1 MKLLEKLKQLTT
13 IQKNIFICIVIVV
26 LVGSFTVALIL
37 HTPKDTESNFEKESE
52 TLPEQIVIEIP
63 DEEDPQSV
71 VEEIREEEA
80 GAESDIR
87 DVVEWNPPSEVTL
100 GIDVSK
106 YQGKIDWK
114 KVAQSGIQFAMIR
127 IGHRT
132 LVDGTIVEDKTA
144 KYNLQ
149 EATKYGIH
157 VGAYFFSTAVNRS
170 EILEEVDFVCDIIE
184 QYSITYPVA
193 YDCEGFSKVGNR
205 QYSMSIEERT
215 EMAVLFMDAIAE
227 RGYSPIF
234 YGSKSD
240 MQDDLQWDVERL
252 SSYNIWVAQYPAK
265 PYPETSASSYIYPH
279 MMWQYTSKGKVPGIQ
294 GNVDMNVAYFGYEES
309 APPSEETPD
318 EVSPNPEAGMTFEE
332 VNEKVTAKIKTN
344 LRSIPSQGED
354 SEIMHTLLNGE
365 VVVRTGV
372 SSTGW
377 SRVVYEGNIY
387 YAISSYLTT
396 DLQYQPPVEDDGD
409 GIQTKFE
416 ATNVRVTAKEVVNL
430 REKPSVDDAV
440 GPVVLQ
446 LKAGDVAVKTGVS
459 TNGWARVEY
468 QGKVLYCIDSYL
480 KVLDL

>member
-1 MKLLEKLKQLTT
+1 
-13 IQKNIFICIVIVV
+13 
-26 LVGSFTVALIL
+26 
-37 HTPKDTESNFEKESE
+37 
-52 TLPEQIVIEIP
+52 
-63 DEEDPQSV
+63 
-71 VEEIREEEA
+71 
-80 GAESDIR
+80 
-87 DVVEWNPPSEVTL
+87 
-100 GIDVSK
+100 
-106 YQGKIDWK
+106 
-114 KVAQSGIQFAMIR
+114 
-127 IGHRT
+127 
-132 LVDGTIVEDKTA
+132 
-144 KYNLQ
+144 
-149 EATKYGIH
+149 
-157 VGAYFFSTAVNRS
+157 
-170 EILEEVDFVCDIIE
+170 
-184 QYSITYPVA
+184 
-193 YDCEGFSKVGNR
+193 
-205 QYSMSIEERT
+205 
-215 EMAVLFMDAIAE
+215 
-227 RGYSPIF
+227 
-234 YGSKSD
+234 
-240 MQDDLQWDVERL
+240 
-252 SSYNIWVAQYPAK
+252 
-265 PYPETSASSYIYPH
+265 

-377 SRVVYEGNIY
+377 SRVVYEGNVY